1 MPRSLGLTLVPDA
14 VEADGQTL
22 GRAGVM
28 LGGLREIRYGPVEA
42 IPAAVSRLGQQTSM
56 ILGAIG
62 KMITGDLS
70 VKTLGGPITIAQAA
84 GETAAIGILTFL
96 MFLAFFSVSLGII
109 NLLPIPMLD
118 GGWIVFSLV
127 EMIRGKA
134 LSERFLAT
142 AQGLGMM
149 VVFGLMSLAIYND
162 LMRQFA

>member
-1 MPRSLGLTLVPDA
+1 
-14 VEADGQTL
+14 
-22 GRAGVM
+22 
-28 LGGLREIRYGPVEA
+28 
-42 IPAAVSRLGQQTSM
+42 
-56 ILGAIG
+56 
-62 KMITGDLS
+62 
-70 VKTLGGPITIAQAA
+70 
-84 GETAAIGILTFL
+84 
-96 MFLAFFSVSLGII
+96 
-109 NLLPIPMLD
+109 MLD